1 MVICKTINVND
12 NFLDGLAQVVKIM
25 AEADSSEDTDLT
37 IDFSNTKFVSPLFVL
52 SLLVYLS
59 GCGKRVS
66 IININDYLLTIGM
79 QNFGVRAD
87 LMRITQ
93 FIAFLERFS
102 KKTYIPII
110 AFPTDSNNDKKEA
123 ISSVVEK
130 MIVSQSNI
138 APNVAI
144 GIKYMISEI
153 LDNIT
158 EHSESPIGYIFA
170 QAYTQKGYLDICIAD
185 QGIGLLGSYKKVP
198 GNEIIDD
205 MEAMKAANRRISS
218 KNRPEAES
226 RGYGIWTSKRMLVEG
241 LGGQYLMVSGNSF
254 YHKGINFDRFFC
266 LPKGLRWNGTL
277 VAFRIPTNQMVAF
290 NYINYIE

>member
-1 MVICKTINVND
+1 
-12 NFLDGLAQVVKIM
+12 M

-110 AFPTDSNNDKKEA
+110 AFPADSNNDKKEA
-123 ISSVVEK
+123 ISSVVENK
-130 MIVSQSNI
+130 IINQSNI
-138 APNVAI
+138 ASNVAQ
-144 GIKYMISEI
+144 GIKYMIAEI

-170 QAYTQKGYLDICIAD
+170 QAYPQKGYLDICIAD

-198 GNEIIDD
+198 NNEIIDD

-254 YHKGINFDRFFC
+254 YHKGINLDRFIS
-266 LPKGLRWNGTL
+266 LPEGLRWNGTL
-277 VAFRIPTNQMVAF
+277 VALRIPTNLNSSF
-290 NYINYIE
+290 KYYYYTE

>member
-1 MVICKTINVND
+1 MVIRNPINVND
-12 NFLDGLAQVVKIM
+12 NILDGLAQVVKIM
-25 AEADSSEDTDLT
+25 AEVDSSEDPDLT
-37 IDFSNTKFVSPLFVL
+37 IDFSNTRFVSPVFVL
-52 SLLVYLS
+52 SLIVYLHS
-59 GCGKRVS
+59 CDKSVS
-66 IININDYLLTIGM
+66 IVNTNNYLDTIGIEK
-79 QNFGVRAD
+79 FGIRAD
-87 LMRITQ
+87 LMRMTQ
-93 FIAFLERFS
+93 FKAFLESFS

-138 APNVAI
+138 APNVAV

-170 QAYTQKGYLDICIAD
+170 QAYPQKGYLDICIAD
-185 QGIGLLGSYKKVP
+185 QGIGLLGSYMKVP

-254 YHKGINFDRFFC
+254 YHKGLNFERFIC
-266 LPKGLRWNGTL
+266 LPKGFLWNGTL
-277 VAFRIPTNQMVAF
+277 AAFRIPTNHITTF